1 MDKPTF
7 MAILQVI
14 VEGFEDPSFK
24 ANFAAAK
31 ASGDVAKMM
40 ALPMAIQER
49 AFSAHDLDAAT
60 GTAQFKAAGRQFGMD
75 EDVAPW
81 LVRMKAAL

>member
-1 MDKPTF
+1 MDKTTF

-14 VEGFEDPSFK
+14 VEGFEDPTFK

-31 ASGDVAKMM
+31 ASGDVPKMM

-49 AFSAHDLDAAT
+49 AFGAHQLDATA
-60 GTAQFKAAGRQFGMD
+60 GTALFKAAGRQFGMD

>member
-14 VEGFEDPSFK
+14 VEGFEDPTFK

-31 ASGDVAKMM
+31 ASGDVAKLM

-49 AFSAHDLDAAT
+49 AFAAHNLDAST

-75 EDVAPW
+75 DDVAPW
-81 LVRMKAAL
+81 LVRMKGAL

>member
-7 MAILQVI
+7 LAILQVI
-14 VEGFEDPSFK
+14 VEGFEDPGFK
-24 ANFAAAK
+24 AQFASAK
-31 ASGDVAKMM
+31 ASGDVAQMM

-49 AFSAHDLDAAT
+49 AFGAHGLDAAT
-60 GTAQFKAAGRQFGMD
+60 GTAQFKAAGRQFGLD